1 MGQCNLDCGG
11 EYSTIYVLLCDILY
25 SIQRSNTS
33 EAAGGQDNHSL
44 HSDFKWSQASF
55 SKIAICSISPS
66 KLLQVRFI

>member
-44 HSDFKWSQASF
+44 HSDFK
-55 SKIAICSISPS
+55 
-66 KLLQVRFI
+66 